1 MGKERLVYIAQDL
14 PQLANAIFAVTEWA
28 ANVASRN
35 DLEQYFFETERQDGG
50 VGEKV
55 GPLRTIIVRVLL
67 YQPRHNQRLDPSTL
81 TVGCANLITTVLL
94 SPACIVKSEHDHKLS
109 FAAQSSAMKKILGEL
124 LGIGRTLAFQMKTS
138 SASSR
143 VHCVTPKHVAKHISN
158 CILDLLQ
165 RASKEKRTHEKRLGA
180 RRINVDA
187 RFSAADGFSVSS
199 FSSQDQA
206 GEIVRQLEIEVNA
219 LASKHGSRYCPYL
232 SNNHPQENFHGGVV
246 LDMLVKR
253 DRMKKMADNLGI
265 VLEISLWQGVKR
277 IKNNRKMGVAQNART
292 DEEQQL
298 LPLAHFQ
305 SAEVKHEL
313 VQKIIGTSLHS
324 SIASSINEVLSLK
337 NKVVNLHAETSCE
350 QSVLSSRHRSIS
362 SKRKVII
369 QRMDELRQELEE
381 LEMQDQLLAQEESNV
396 MSELGLL
403 EIFSEREIKGFEGKI
418 NSKLR
423 YVALDRAVQWTV
435 EKIVEVERAWIRSFF
450 SSDATFPASILPQS
464 KISISSLVPLNL
476 DQYLHYAHSYFQ
488 IEVQSIKSLS
498 KRVFSMEAH
507 IFDIEC
513 ELQPCF
519 ALGMSNNVDLMSD
532 DLRTLKSHVN
542 EDNLL
547 IELLMNDVK
556 EMQLDLIRRVE
567 EYCWSMMK
575 GEQGPHDITIIDTET
590 LRLSHIMFL
599 EGISIE
605 LTGIE
610 SNLDSG
616 GRMGSI
622 FSKVV
627 NFRPV
632 KPSSS
637 HAAVQV
643 AEMHTLTR
651 SINGKS
657 LSTPLVIPQFSWANK
672 TNNMLKKTT
681 RSLLDIQREE
691 MSLMERKN
699 PSTISELVDT

>member
-1 MGKERLVYIAQDL
+1 
-14 PQLANAIFAVTEWA
+14 
-28 ANVASRN
+28 
-35 DLEQYFFETERQDGG
+35 
-50 VGEKV
+50 
-55 GPLRTIIVRVLL
+55 
-67 YQPRHNQRLDPSTL
+67 
-81 TVGCANLITTVLL
+81 
-94 SPACIVKSEHDHKLS
+94 
-109 FAAQSSAMKKILGEL
+109 
-124 LGIGRTLAFQMKTS
+124 
-138 SASSR
+138 
-143 VHCVTPKHVAKHISN
+143 
-158 CILDLLQ
+158 
-165 RASKEKRTHEKRLGA
+165 
-180 RRINVDA
+180 
-187 RFSAADGFSVSS
+187 
-199 FSSQDQA
+199 
-206 GEIVRQLEIEVNA
+206 
-219 LASKHGSRYCPYL
+219 
-232 SNNHPQENFHGGVV
+232 
-246 LDMLVKR
+246 
-253 DRMKKMADNLGI
+253 
-265 VLEISLWQGVKR
+265 
-277 IKNNRKMGVAQNART
+277 
-292 DEEQQL
+292 
-298 LPLAHFQ
+298 
-305 SAEVKHEL
+305 
-313 VQKIIGTSLHS
+313 
-324 SIASSINEVLSLK
+324 
-337 NKVVNLHAETSCE
+337 
-350 QSVLSSRHRSIS
+350 
-362 SKRKVII
+362 
-369 QRMDELRQELEE
+369 
-381 LEMQDQLLAQEESNV
+381 
-396 MSELGLL
+396 
-403 EIFSEREIKGFEGKI
+403 
-418 NSKLR
+418 
-423 YVALDRAVQWTV
+423 
-435 EKIVEVERAWIRSFF
+435 
-450 SSDATFPASILPQS
+450 
-464 KISISSLVPLNL
+464 
-476 DQYLHYAHSYFQ
+476 
-488 IEVQSIKSLS
+488 
-498 KRVFSMEAH
+498 
-507 IFDIEC
+507 
-513 ELQPCF
+513 
-519 ALGMSNNVDLMSD
+519 MSNNVDLMSD